1 MMMSSLARAL
11 KLSIL
16 NIPAWAVEDLITACT
31 RIPCPKFW
39 DFLDSLVFYNPITS
53 NISRSSSVVN

>member
-16 NIPAWAVEDLITACT
+16 NIPAWAGGTLSVHIQGSHVLSF
-31 RIPCPKFW
+31 RIP
-39 DFLDSLVFYNPITS
+39 
-53 NISRSSSVVN
+53 

>member
-16 NIPAWAVEDLITACT
+16 NIPAWAVEDLIIAYT
-31 RIPCPKFW
+31 RIPCPKF
-39 DFLDSLVFYNPITS
+39 
-53 NISRSSSVVN
+53 